1 MNLQIQ
7 GLRGLA
13 VLLVIFYHFKIPLFN
28 SGYIGVD
35 IFFVISGYV
44 ITKILLKKLENQN
57 MDLKRFYQ
65 NRMRRLVPNLI
76 VAVTIT
82 SIFAYLLGNPL
93 GFQQEVAKSGITSI
107 LGINNLYLMKSTQN
121 YFGIA
126 ADSNPLIHMWSL
138 GVEFQFYIL
147 FPIFL
152 LLFNK
157 KFKRHNL
164 SLAILI
170 TFMTSLVFNI
180 IFLTFSEPLMQDISF
195 FNPGYRAW
203 EFLAG
208 VLIASIKENNYA
220 SLNHGATSIT
230 GYLLIIAALFIELSD
245 TSIFNQIAIRF
256 FAVIGTALI
265 VFRSRFQD
273 KNNFLGTNLM
283 VYIGNRSYSLYLWHW
298 PTLVFC
304 NIAMA
309 NELSAYIIAF
319 ILMALLSL
327 LSYRFVEVPFYKG
340 KLNSIDFNKFLFIF
354 LPIPLILSL
363 ILGLNAKYLLYPEF
377 NKPGKFLYSGQVANS
392 NKPNQVPNKFITC
405 LTRGYKIDCT
415 ASPESFI
422 LLLGDSHAGSLTNAL
437 ADQSEFPL
445 KYLNSK
451 AFSDSRYDDDLD
463 LIFNFINL
471 EKPRLIV
478 LAANWDRLGLSSG
491 LLSFLSRVNELDI
504 KLFVLEDNPNFKFDA
519 FTCAYG
525 VGIFVGRNKCS
536 GEIYLSNFQLPLSV
550 RKYKNIEYL
559 LVKVHFYQFEDY
571 SMVLGKEI
579 LYFDS
584 HHLNARGASYL
595 LDKLLDSNPK
605 FAISFQRQ

>member
-1 MNLQIQ
+1 LNLQIQ

-44 ITKILLKKLENQN
+44 ITKLLLKKLENQKL
-57 MDLKRFYQ
+57 DLKRFYQ
-65 NRMRRLVPNLI
+65 NRMRRLIPNLI
-76 VAVTIT
+76 VVVTIT

-147 FPIFL
+147 FPVFL

-157 KFKRHNL
+157 KFKSFNL
-164 SLAILI
+164 SLVILI
-170 TFMTSLVFNI
+170 SFLLSLILNVI
-180 IFLTFSEPLMQDISF
+180 LLTFSEPLIQDISF

-208 VLIASIKENNYA
+208 VLIASLKDNKYA
-220 SLNHGATSIT
+220 SLNHNATSIT
-230 GYLLIIAALFIELSD
+230 GYLLIIAALFVELSENP
-245 TSIFNQIAIRF
+245 IFNQIAIRF
-256 FAVIGTALI
+256 FAVIGAALI
-265 VFRSRFQD
+265 VFSSRFQD
-273 KNNFLGTNLM
+273 KNNFLGTNFM

-304 NIAMA
+304 NNVMA
-309 NELSAYIIAF
+309 NELSSYIIAF
-319 ILMALLSL
+319 ILMTFLSL
-327 LSYRFVEVPFYKG
+327 LSYRLVEFPFYKG
-340 KLNSIDFNKFLFIF
+340 KLNSIDFNKFLIIF
-354 LPIPLILSL
+354 LPIPLTLSL

-405 LTRGYKIDCT
+405 LTQGHKIDCN

-422 LLLGDSHAGSLTNAL
+422 LLLGDSHAGSLTNTL
-437 ADQSEFPL
+437 ADHSEFPL

-451 AFSDSRYDDDLD
+451 AFSDSRYEDNLE

-471 EKPRLIV
+471 EKPKLIV

-491 LLSFLSRVNELDI
+491 LPSFLSRVNDLDF

-536 GEIYLSNFQLPLSV
+536 GEIYPSNFQLPLFI
-550 RKYKNIEYL
+550 RHYKNIEYL
-559 LVKVHFYQFEDY
+559 SVKKYFCQFEDC
-571 SMVLGKEI
+571 SMVRGKEI

-584 HHLNARGASYL
+584 HHLNSIGASYL

-605 FAISFQRQ
+605 FATSFQRR